1 MIPAART
8 ARTNRTNRTNR
19 TTSTARRIALTLAGL
34 GVVLSV
40 SACGIRFPE
49 VAVDPGTD
57 PAEQPATSVTTSDTT
72 SDTTPDTTPG
82 TTVPDDGRINPTS
95 PPVLLPDYQTTV
107 PVEQPEPVED
117 PVEEPVEEPVVVP
130 AGALDL
136 GNGVFV
142 EAAGA
147 WTGSMDGTVASLTDG
162 TLTAQI
168 QLVTRPA
175 GEHPGVVLGEYLA
188 LFEDEFDAVS
198 FSPARLVWST
208 TDPRPVEMYT
218 VFYSSF
224 DPAAEYGRGL
234 DGGITLLVRDDGLT
248 LITDVWGPADAAGSL
263 PDATWNGVFD
273 RFLAAAEVA
282 DPVALTPIDDFRVET
297 AGAPVLVDGLAGFT
311 LAPGFELVEESDGI
325 AVVSNG
331 ANEFAVAAP
340 SAAEG
345 IDEFMQRTVDF
356 AVSEGA
362 ETFDEIVEHGDNG
375 FGVEHRELTW
385 TGTCNGQSCGGA
397 IDVFVDANSGRAFLL
412 ASRWLWNPA
421 DGSRPDAAAH
431 RFMYHSMVQSFED
444 IPA

>member
-8 ARTNRTNRTNR
+8 ARTSR
-19 TTSTARRIALTLAGL
+19 TARRITLTLAGL

-40 SACGIRFPE
+40 SACGIQFPE

-57 PAEQPATSVTTSDTT
+57 PAIVPAEQPTTSV
-72 SDTTPDTTPG
+72 TTPDTTPG

-107 PVEQPEPVED
+107 PVEQPEPVE
-117 PVEEPVEEPVVVP
+117 EPVVVP

-147 WTGSMDGTVASLTDG
+147 WTGSMDGNVASLTDG
-162 TLTAQI
+162 TLTGQI

-188 LFEDEFDAVS
+188 LFEDEFEAVS

-224 DPAAEYGRGL
+224 DAAAEYGRGL

-248 LITDVWGPADAAGSL
+248 LITDVWGPADASGSL

-273 RFLAAAEVA
+273 RFLAAAQVA

-297 AGAPVLVDGLAGFT
+297 AGTPVLVDGLAGFT

-362 ETFDEIVEHGDNG
+362 ETFDEVVEHGDNG

-385 TGTCNGQSCGGA
+385 SGTCNGQSCGGA